1 MKVAPSQD
9 PDVRQIMSSFVR
21 VVSDESLVL
30 LSDSERRV
38 WRYQRGN
45 QNPFFFCSINMN
57 FLNEYYILDF
67 SNMILY

>member
-1 MKVAPSQD
+1 MPNNAFAVTFLLFSTFVLIQTQTERKQTNKQKMKVAPSQD

-38 WRYQRGN
+38 
-45 QNPFFFCSINMN
+45 
-57 FLNEYYILDF
+57 
-67 SNMILY
+67 